1 MEFWRSLAGM
11 VRITLTSADTAAC
24 LTAMDRAGIP
34 AREVT
39 ALDELNLSILLR
51 RQDLKKLRRLCDKKG
66 ASLTV
71 TGRAGIY
78 WPLKGLLGRPV
89 LVVGLAILLA
99 AALYLPS
106 RVLFV
111 RVEGNLSVPTK
122 KILEQ
127 SARCGIF
134 FGTSRREVRS
144 EKVKNA
150 LLEAMPELQWVG
162 VNTLGCVATI
172 SVREREQVR
181 PDTQT
186 RGVSS
191 IVAARD
197 GIIAQCTVQ
206 EGTLKVQPGQ
216 AVRAGEVLISGYTD
230 CTLSIRAGAAK
241 GEVYAWTERQI
252 TAISPME
259 YALRGAQREISRS
272 YALKIGKKRI
282 NFYKGSGISSDT
294 CVKMYSENYVTLPG
308 GFVLPVALVTETYI
322 GYETQQEA
330 VKNGEQLLSDFS
342 GDYLKQQMTAGQIL
356 EKQEHLESGDG
367 WVRLSGRYQCLEM
380 IGIQRN
386 EEIVKPYGNND

>member
-1 MEFWRSLAGM
+1 MEFWRSLGGM
-11 VRITLTSADTAAC
+11 VRVTLTSADTAAC
-24 LTAMDRAGIP
+24 LTDMDLAGIP

-51 RQDLKKLRRLCDKKG
+51 RQDLKKLWRLCKRKG
-66 ASLTV
+66 DTLTV

-78 WPLKGLLGRPV
+78 WRFKGLLGRPV
-89 LVVGLAILLA
+89 LVIGLALLLFV
-99 AALYLPS
+99 ALYLPS

-111 RVEGNLSVPTK
+111 QVEGNASVPTK

-127 SARCGIF
+127 SAKCGIF

-162 VNTLGCVATI
+162 VNTAGCVATV
-172 SVREREQVR
+172 SVRERERV
-181 PDTQT
+181 QT
-186 RGVSS
+186 EIQNQGVSS

-197 GIIAQCTVQ
+197 GIIAECTAQ

-216 AVRAGEVLISGYTD
+216 AVRAGELLISGYTD
-230 CTLSIRAGAAK
+230 CNLSIRAGVAK
-241 GEVYAWTERQI
+241 GEVYAWTERQMQ
-252 TAISPME
+252 AVSPTE
-259 YALRGAQREISRS
+259 YTLRTVQTEVHRC

-282 NFYKGSGISSDT
+282 NFYKGSGISGSS
-294 CVKMYSENYVTLPG
+294 CVKMYVENYVTLPG
-308 GFVLPVALVTETYI
+308 GFVLPVAIVTETYI
-322 GYETQQEA
+322 AYETQQGAME
-330 VKNGEQLLSDFS
+330 NGEGLLSDFS
-342 GDYLKQQMTAGQIL
+342 ADYLKQQMAAGQIL
-356 EKQEHLESGDG
+356 EKEERLETGAG

-386 EEIVKPYGNND
+386 EEIIKPYGNND